1 MPTTLPSLSAM
12 LQRSWWALLLRG
24 LAAIAFGLLTWL
36 QPAASAAA
44 LLLVFGIYVFVDGV
58 LGVYTAI
65 RSRGASRYWWVVL
78 LWGLTGV
85 VVGVLTVLNPVVT
98 AWVLTIYIG
107 AWALITGL
115 MQIIAAVRLR
125 KEIQGEWVLVLSG
138 LVSVLFGGL
147 VLAQPGAGM
156 MAMLWLLATYAVVFG
171 LLMVILAFKVKKG
184 VALLA

>member
-44 LLLVFGIYVFVDGV
+44 LLLVFGIYVFVDGA

-85 VVGVLTVLNPVVT
+85 VVGVLTVINPVVT

-107 AWALITGL
+107 AWALVTGL

-184 VALLA
+184 VALLG

>member
-44 LLLVFGIYVFVDGV
+44 LLLVFGIYVLVDGV

-98 AWVLTIYIG
+98 AWVLTIYVG